1 MPISGYDPDDVEQLI
16 ETTLNE
22 KFDNEELASRLPDDE
37 FERVDSGERLVDVLD
52 EETIDTLLD
61 EEVFN

>member
-16 ETTLNE
+16 ETTLTE
-22 KFDNEELASRLPDDE
+22 KFDHEQLASRLPDDE

>member
-22 KFDNEELASRLPDDE
+22 KFDRDELASRLQDDDL
-37 FERVDSGERLVDVLD
+37 ERVDSGERLVDVLD

-61 EEVFN
+61 EEVLN

>member
-22 KFDNEELASRLPDDE
+22 KFDRDELASRLQDE
-37 FERVDSGERLVDVLD
+37 DLERVDSGERLVDVLD

-61 EEVFN
+61 EEVLN